1 MTVLPEKT
9 LKNIRVVAFVGPAGT
24 GKSQRVQ
31 MVARANDIN
40 YIIDDG
46 LVISKGRI
54 MVGKSAKAEKNLIR
68 AIRRAVFE
76 FPDHRQSVQDFLRK
90 NTPDRIL
97 IVATSISMAEI
108 ICSAL
113 ELAPPERFVDIT
125 EVASP
130 DEILKARRE
139 RHEKGYHVVPVSRMQ
154 LRKNF
159 AGKLVGHILDFFMT
173 TDREEQD
180 RTIVHPPFTFFGSLT
195 ITPPAIADIMRHV
208 LTSNLQ
214 ITSVKDIKV
223 RSDDDNTV
231 SLGANI
237 GVQPGKLPFLHLGGL
252 LQKKVALA
260 VRYYTGMDVEKVD
273 IRITEIQLS

>member
-113 ELAPPERFVDIT
+113 ELPPEVRGHNGGG
-125 EVASP
+125 ASRRDP
-130 DEILKARRE
+130 QGQEKATKRI
-139 RHEKGYHVVPVSRMQ
+139 PWSR
-154 LRKNF
+154 LGGARKNF

-173 TDREEQD
+173 NDCEEQD
-180 RTIVHPPFTFFGSLT
+180 RTIVTRP
-195 ITPPAIADIMRHV
+195 
-208 LTSNLQ
+208 
-214 ITSVKDIKV
+214 
-223 RSDDDNTV
+223 
-231 SLGANI
+231 
-237 GVQPGKLPFLHLGGL
+237 LPFRLPLTC
-252 LQKKVALA
+252 Q
-260 VRYYTGMDVEKVD
+260 
-273 IRITEIQLS
+273 RISCAMF